1 MELRQLEYF
10 VAVTEESS
18 FTKAAA
24 RLNVAQPG
32 VSAQLRQLERELG
45 QPLLDRSARAVR
57 LTEVGAAVLP
67 HARAALAAVAAVHNT
82 LDELTGLVRGHVA
95 VGAVSGCGALGLP
108 DLLASFHDAHPGV
121 QISLREGNSDR
132 LVDDVRA
139 GKLDLALVAAAG
151 APAPALEAQVV
162 IDESLVA
169 AVRSDHPLR
178 DRSTISLAELADQAL
193 VSLPRGTG
201 LRASLDNACA
211 AASLKPRIACEA
223 GDPLALADL
232 AARGLGVAIL
242 PESIVVLM
250 PASLR
255 ALAITRPR
263 LRGRIELVWRSEEP
277 ASPAARELIG
287 RGREFFA
294 EVAAARR
301 PGTRAEPAGRR
312 RGPQASGTPRG

>member
-151 APAPALEAQVV
+151 PPAPALEAQVV

-169 AVRSDHPLR
+169 DEPRQRMRSG
-178 DRSTISLAELADQAL
+178 IAEAAD
-193 VSLPRGTG
+193 
-201 LRASLDNACA
+201 
-211 AASLKPRIACEA
+211 
-223 GDPLALADL
+223 
-232 AARGLGVAIL
+232 
-242 PESIVVLM
+242 
-250 PASLR
+250 
-255 ALAITRPR
+255 R
-263 LRGRIELVWRSEEP
+263 LRGGRPPVARRARRAASGSRSCPSRRSRSCPHRCARWRS
-277 ASPAARELIG
+277 R
-287 RGREFFA
+287 
-294 EVAAARR
+294 
-301 PGTRAEPAGRR
+301 TRACGAGSSSCGERR
-312 RGPQASGTPRG
+312 NRSARPRVS